1 MISDY
6 ISASG
11 KPRQLLTHPLSLRL
25 PALQRCDRGV
35 VFENPLL
42 NGLIRATAAM
52 VCLGAVAFSAAPAHA
67 ETLPF
72 VDGAARQAADSPSE
86 TTGSASDSRLAEL
99 PRWAWPVPPP
109 LQIVRPYQAP
119 ATPYSSGHRGID
131 IAGAPHESVL
141 APADG
146 VVYFVGFVVDRPVL
160 TLEHGDFLASFEPVE
175 AHVSVGD
182 AVHAGDVVGQL
193 ASGEHCSDCMHFGV
207 RFRGEYVSPL
217 LLLGGVP
224 RAILLPRWGS

>member
-1 MISDY
+1 
-6 ISASG
+6 
-11 KPRQLLTHPLSLRL
+11 
-25 PALQRCDRGV
+25 

-42 NGLIRATAAM
+42 NGLIRANAAIA
-52 VCLGAVAFSAAPAHA
+52 CLAAVALPAASAHA
-67 ETLPF
+67 ETLPS
-72 VDGAARQAADSPSE
+72 VDGAARQAANSASE
-86 TTGSASDSRLAEL
+86 TTGSASGARLSEL

-131 IAGAPHESVL
+131 IAAAPHESVL

-182 AVHAGDVVGQL
+182 AVRAGDVVGQL

-224 RAILLPRWGS
+224 RAILLPRSGS